1 MESKIFLNLPVK
13 SLEVTT
19 TFYTRLGF
27 EFNQEYTDEKAT
39 CMVVNDMI
47 DVMFLTESYFKSFT
61 KKEIP
66 DTKNMA
72 QCIIALSAASR
83 AEVDRL
89 VDLAFEAG
97 AGVYNE
103 TQDLGFMY
111 SRSFSDPDGH
121 LIEIFVMGNMA

>member
-1 MESKIFLNLPVK
+1 MNTKIFLNLPVK
-13 SLEVTT
+13 SLEITT
-19 TFYTRLGF
+19 KFYTKLGF
-27 EFNQEYTDEKAT
+27 EFNPEYTNEKAT
-39 CMVVNDMI
+39 CMVINDMI
-47 DVMFLTESYFKSFT
+47 YIMFLTEQFFTSFT
-61 KKEIP
+61 KKDIP

-72 QCIIALSAASR
+72 QCIVALSVDSR
-83 AEVDRL
+83 LEVDRL

-121 LIEIFVMGNMA
+121 MVEIFVMED

>member
-1 MESKIFLNLPVK
+1 MNTKIFLNLPVK
-13 SLEVTT
+13 SLGITT
-19 TFYTRLGF
+19 EFYAKLGF
-27 EFNQEYTDEKAT
+27 EFNPEYTNEKAT
-39 CMVVNDMI
+39 CMVINDMI
-47 DVMFLTESYFKSFT
+47 YIMFLTEQFFTSFT
-61 KKEIP
+61 KKDIP
-66 DTKNMA
+66 DAKNMA
-72 QCIIALSAASR
+72 QCIVALSADSR

-121 LIEIFVMGNMA
+121 LVEIFVMEDK